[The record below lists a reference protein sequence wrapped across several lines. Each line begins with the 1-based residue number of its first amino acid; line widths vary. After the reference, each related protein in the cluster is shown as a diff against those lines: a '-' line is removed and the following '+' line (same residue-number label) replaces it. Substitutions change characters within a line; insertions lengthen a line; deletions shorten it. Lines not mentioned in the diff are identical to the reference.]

1 LQNLAN
7 LKKASR
13 EKRDQVDT
21 TIGSTSIN
29 NEGYREKLEFDGT
42 SQNTQNEAM
51 MSKSV
56 DSSKNDCDVMQTFET
71 ERTNKPN
78 VAFNQ
83 FNTFHVPNPT
93 YKNNIERYW

>member
-1 LQNLAN
+1 MQNLDK

-13 EKRDQVDT
+13 EKRDVINT

-29 NEGYREKLEFDGT
+29 
-42 SQNTQNEAM
+42 TQNEAL

-56 DSSKNDCDVMQTFET
+56 DSSKNDRKIMQTFET

-83 FNTFHVPNPT
+83 FNTFHVPNLT
-93 YKNNIERYW
+93 YTNNIERYSFLINPNLGLKFKGKLV